1 MSIMTEKELHS
12 KSSLDTNNLDLEKG
26 EAVPHRE
33 EEESVHAKVHLG

>member
-1 MSIMTEKELHS
+1 MTDKELHS

-26 EAVPHRE
+26 EAAPHR